1 MSLQTK
7 VFAAIV
13 LVMTLLGSTQSG
25 SPFKNRTKS
34 EEKPL
39 QNTEPPQ
46 ITTTSINRTNETL
59 IKNTTPTI
67 QLVHARTGAENVTS
81 TTTLHTKEKVTS
93 RPTQR
98 HVGESDKTSTS
109 PHAGMA
115 QSGGTHITALSV
127 SLALVVCLSAVG
139 VVAAVFFVRWKKI
152 KKMKEGFQEE
162 MATICLHDELA
173 SEALYSSWK
182 PFMDTSDSNRMKLVI
197 EPSNINQDAHNTQ
210 AAA

>member
-1 MSLQTK
+1 MYTYTVLIYLYFPRKTAEQHGRTTNYHTSKKHNKRKQTRIISICLLKNSNPVQSL
-7 VFAAIV
+7 
-13 LVMTLLGSTQSG
+13 TQ
-25 SPFKNRTKS
+25 FDIHLS

-127 SLALVVCLSAVG
+127 SLALVVCLSAVS
-139 VVAAVFFVRWKKI
+139 VVAAVFFVRWKK
-152 KKMKEGFQEE
+152 
-162 MATICLHDELA
+162 
-173 SEALYSSWK
+173 
-182 PFMDTSDSNRMKLVI
+182 
-197 EPSNINQDAHNTQ
+197 
-210 AAA
+210 